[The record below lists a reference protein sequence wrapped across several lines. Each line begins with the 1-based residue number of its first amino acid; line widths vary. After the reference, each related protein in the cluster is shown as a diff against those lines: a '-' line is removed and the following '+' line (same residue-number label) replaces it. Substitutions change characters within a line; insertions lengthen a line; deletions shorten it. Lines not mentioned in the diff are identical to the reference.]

1 MIHYLRGKLTMRFD
15 GGVVLETGGVGF
27 QVFVPENSSLYLVM
41 GQEEVLV
48 YTAMIVREDDMSF
61 YGFSER
67 DALEL
72 FQKLRTVNGV
82 GAKAALAV
90 LSAMPLL
97 DVKKAILYEDATT
110 LTRANGI
117 GKKTAERIVL
127 ELKDKLSDVTGL
139 SDLGNQVV
147 AESGK
152 AEAINA
158 LIGLGY
164 SRTEAISALSGIES
178 SSLATEEYIKL
189 ALRGMSKK

>member
-27 QVFVPENSSLYLVM
+27 QVFVPENSSLYLAM

-48 YTAMIVREDDMSF
+48 YTAMIVREDDMSL